1 MAMAISGI
9 LYTKIVDNEDK
20 EDGAPFVAPKARG
33 GGGMLAPRCID
44 ACFDE
49 LVGKHAS
56 LG

>member
-20 EDGAPFVAPKARG
+20 EDGSLFVTPKTRG
-33 GGGMLAPRCID
+33 GGGLVVP
-44 ACFDE
+44 CFIE
-49 LVGKHAS
+49 VSFEYLVGKHTG